1 MTFNP
6 SSTLTETSQVLLEI
20 EPDETTKAWQQT
32 AKFSTANNRWNA
44 YLNCL
49 SLNILLP
56 WLREEYA
63 PEASV
68 FPNNSSLASF
78 WEITNGTAINC
89 QAERIVI
96 IPNEAIDLSEMR
108 IPQEWVDIPTWAA
121 EYYIAV
127 QVEPE
132 EGWLRIWGYTTHA
145 QLKAKAIY
153 DASDRTYSLSQED
166 VFADI
171 NLLWI
176 ARQLCPDEVIRAEIT
191 PLPALP
197 PTQAEN
203 LLQRLGNPEIFIPRM
218 AVPFTTWGALVENSD
233 RRQKLYQQRQGMPRQ
248 FSVLDWIQHGV
259 SDLAE
264 NIGWG
269 KMEIQPSFV
278 GARSSELAE
287 TVTALVRE
295 LTIDGGKYELRVSP
309 KANSRAYI
317 WRIELEN
324 ADKSKLIP
332 AGFKLRLLTEDLQAF
347 ENNEDI
353 ATTAVKHLFIEVA
366 LTPGEGLVWE
376 VEPTP
381 MESNGEILK
390 F

>member
-49 SLNILLP
+49 TLNILLP

-89 QAERIVI
+89 QAGRIVI

>member
-1 MTFNP
+1 MTFNT
-6 SSTLTETSQVLLEI
+6 SSTFTETSQVLLEI
-20 EPDETTKAWQQT
+20 EPDETIQAWQQT
-32 AKFSTANNRWNA
+32 AKFTTPNNRWNA

-89 QAERIVI
+89 QAGRIVI
-96 IPNEAIDLSEMR
+96 IPSESIDLSEMR

-145 QLKAKAIY
+145 QLKAKGIY

-166 VFADI
+166 VFANI

-176 ARQLCPDEVIRAEIT
+176 ARQLCPDEVIRAEI
-191 PLPALP
+191 PLLPALP

-203 LLQRLGNPEIFIPRM
+203 LLQRLANPEIFMPRM
-218 AVPFTTWGALVENSD
+218 AVPFTTWGALLENSD
-233 RRQKLYQQRQGMPRQ
+233 RRQKLYQLRQGMPAE
-248 FSVLDWIQHGV
+248 FSVLDWMQRGV

-269 KMEIQPSFV
+269 KMEIQPSFG
-278 GARSSELAE
+278 GARSSEFAE
-287 TVTALVRE
+287 RVTALVRE
-295 LTIDGGKYELRVSP
+295 LTIDGGKYELLVSP
-309 KANSRAYI
+309 KVNSTAYI
-317 WRIELEN
+317 WRIELRN
-324 ADKSKLIP
+324 ADKSELIP

-353 ATTAVKHLFIEVA
+353 ATTAVEHLFIEVA